1 MNNLFII
8 GYLGRDPEFSE
19 TQSGT
24 KLCRMS
30 VAVTERVKGEDST
43 TWFNA
48 VAFGQRAEHC
58 KRGLVKGS
66 RVCIRGPHRSRRYTD
81 KDGNDRT
88 DWSLNVDYI
97 EFLSSPS
104 RERQQAMQRETKEQP
119 QTQWGQP
126 ANSWYQPVQA
136 QPQAQPVQPQLQT
149 GWDQYKAQQGQ
160 QSQPQ
165 QPQHQ
170 TGWDQ
175 YQAQQNQQ
183 SGQPVKHNPDIPF

>member
-1 MNNLFII
+1 MNHLTII

-24 KLCRMS
+24 KICRMS
-30 VAVTERVKGEDST
+30 IGVTEKIKGEDST

-66 RVCIRGPHRSRRYTD
+66 RVCIRGPHRSSRYTD
-81 KDGNDRT
+81 KNGHDRT

-104 RERQQAMQRETKEQP
+104 RERQQAMQQESSVQP

-126 ANSWYQPVQA
+126 ANSWHQPI
-136 QPQAQPVQPQLQT
+136 QAQPVQPQFQT
-149 GWDQYKAQQGQ
+149 GWDQYKDQQGQ

-165 QPQHQ
+165 QPQFQ

-183 SGQPVKHNPDIPF
+183 PGQPVKHNPDIPF

>member
-1 MNNLFII
+1 MNHLTII

-24 KLCRMS
+24 KICRMS
-30 VAVTERVKGEDST
+30 IGVTEKIKGEDST

-66 RVCIRGPHRSRRYTD
+66 RVCIRGPHRSSRYTD
-81 KDGNDRT
+81 KNGHDRT

-104 RERQQAMQRETKEQP
+104 RERQQAMQQESSVQP

-126 ANSWYQPVQA
+126 ANSWHQPI
-136 QPQAQPVQPQLQT
+136 QAQPVQPQF
-149 GWDQYKAQQGQ
+149 
-160 QSQPQ
+160 
-165 QPQHQ
+165 Q

-183 SGQPVKHNPDIPF
+183 PGQPIKHNPDIPF

>member
-19 TQSGT
+19 TTTGT

-30 VAVTERVKGEDST
+30 VAVTERIKGEDST
-43 TWFNA
+43 TWFNV

-126 ANSWYQPVQA
+126 ANSWH
-136 QPQAQPVQPQLQT
+136 QPVQPQLQT

-165 QPQHQ
+165 QPQFQ

-183 SGQPVKHNPDIPF
+183 PGQPAKVSQPHNPNIPF